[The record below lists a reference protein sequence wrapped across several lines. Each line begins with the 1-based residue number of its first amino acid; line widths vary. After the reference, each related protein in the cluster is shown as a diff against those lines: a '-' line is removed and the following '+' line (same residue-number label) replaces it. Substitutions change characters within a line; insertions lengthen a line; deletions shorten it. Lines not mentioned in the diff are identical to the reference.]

1 MTVAAARPRADRI
14 ATLDV
19 ARGVA
24 LLGILVMNVTSFAMP
39 EAAYDN
45 PLAYGGDSPADRLV
59 FGLEY
64 VFANQ
69 KFMGLFSLLFGAGI
83 ILLTQRLEA
92 TGRPTARIYFARHFW
107 LFLFGLAH
115 LTLIWAGDIL
125 TLYAV
130 CGILLYPLRHLR
142 ARWLLGLG
150 AVILLVPSLLAV
162 PTYAGLSD
170 LDPTVME
177 EVWQPSPAAID
188 EEIAIYQ
195 GGWEDG
201 AADRLEEIEAD
212 EAYDW
217 LLLWQLIDYAARG
230 LGMMLLGMAAGRT
243 GLLAG
248 RVSGV
253 LLRRLAAWGLG
264 IGLPLAVLG
273 LAVNVAAGWPA
284 LFSQTIGRVPN
295 NLATPLVTVGYAA
308 LIALWC
314 RTTIAAGLQ
323 GRLAAVGQL
332 ALTNY
337 IAESLLGTF
346 IFYGWG
352 LGLFGEVSRTGQL
365 LVVAAIWGV
374 VLIVSP
380 WWLSRFRYGPLEWL
394 WRTLTYWR
402 WQPMRRS

>member
-115 LTLIWAGDIL
+115 LTFIWAGDIL

-177 EVWQPSPAAID
+177 EVWQPSPAAIE

-314 RTTIAAGLQ
+314 RTTIAAGLV
-323 GRLAAVGQL
+323 LPL
-332 ALTNY
+332 IFT
-337 IAESLLGTF
+337 TF
-346 IFYGWG
+346 F
-352 LGLFGEVSRTGQL
+352 
-365 LVVAAIWGV
+365 
-374 VLIVSP
+374 
-380 WWLSRFRYGPLEWL
+380 
-394 WRTLTYWR
+394 
-402 WQPMRRS
+402 